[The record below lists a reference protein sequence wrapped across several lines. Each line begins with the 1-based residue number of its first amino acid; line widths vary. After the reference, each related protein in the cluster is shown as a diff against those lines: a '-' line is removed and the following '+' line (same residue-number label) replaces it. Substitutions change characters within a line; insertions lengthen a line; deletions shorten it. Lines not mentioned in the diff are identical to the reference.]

1 MLTLVLIL
9 WIPLLAGWL
18 TWELARRRPLTPWH
32 RRRIVAFAATV
43 AAILSVV
50 SFYAAFYLFGLFRL
64 QHGDLYLADRCFC
77 GNPLRFVDEAFDGHR
92 TRLLEYRGHQD
103 ILEFH
108 REGRVRVFGSLE
120 AVAARVSAVSC
131 DSTEEITLRVVDSFR
146 DEWVTVEFVYHSEAF
161 D

>member
-1 MLTLVLIL
+1 MLTLVLLL

-32 RRRIVAFAATV
+32 RRRIVAFVATV
-43 AAILSVV
+43 AAVFSVV
-50 SFYAAFYLFGLFRL
+50 SFYAAFCLFGLFALDGRN
-64 QHGDLYLADRCFC
+64 LYLADRCFSSD
-77 GNPLRFVDEAFDGHR
+77 PLRFVDDAFDGHK

-103 ILEFH
+103 LLEFH

-120 AVAARVSAVSC
+120 DVAARISAVSC
-131 DSTEEITLRVVDSFR
+131 DTTEEITLRVVDSFR